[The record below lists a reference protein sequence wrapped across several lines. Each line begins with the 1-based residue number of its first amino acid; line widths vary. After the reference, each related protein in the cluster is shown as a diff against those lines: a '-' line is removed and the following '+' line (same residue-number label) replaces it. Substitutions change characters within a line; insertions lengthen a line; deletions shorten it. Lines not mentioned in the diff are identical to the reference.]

1 MTDAAAS
8 RQLRDSESETE
19 DTVRVASRPATRSTT
34 AAGESSRG
42 PARSGSKRPAK
53 SPSTSPAPPAGKT
66 STPARDKHIQSS
78 KNSVAPN
85 YKLSSIPKLT
95 GSENYRA
102 WRDIS
107 QYVLELFN
115 CWNIVLGE
123 ETIDDYAEDNN
134 DNFIDRYQYA
144 ATYFIQTVES
154 QWLILLATHKTPPKI
169 WTALE
174 DKFARKNTSS
184 FFDQLNS
191 VFDTK
196 YDTLDLLSHHIN
208 KYDTLWN
215 RLHLRCS
222 TASSTDRYTLPFV
235 FQTVFESPEAK
246 AAILLRS
253 LPESMNNIVD
263 NLQTKEDLT
272 YDHVYNK
279 LMDLKIPTAVN
290 SADNKA
296 YKIADVNGKGK
307 EPRREPSR
315 KGPPAIPKECS
326 YCKKQYPTAR
336 SDGHTWNECVKLK
349 AANLKNKEK
358 RTVNTAKIGK
368 EETPEP
374 VSTLSSVRTTT
385 KISSYPR

>member
-1 MTDAAAS
+1 M
-8 RQLRDSESETE
+8 
-19 DTVRVASRPATRSTT
+19 PKTT
-34 AAGESSRG
+34 
-42 PARSGSKRPAK
+42 
-53 SPSTSPAPPAGKT
+53 
-66 STPARDKHIQSS
+66 
-78 KNSVAPN
+78 
-85 YKLSSIPKLT
+85 
-95 GSENYRA
+95 
-102 WRDIS
+102 
-107 QYVLELFN
+107 
-115 CWNIVLGE
+115 
-123 ETIDDYAEDNN
+123 

-144 ATYFIQTVES
+144 ARYFIQTVES

-169 WTALE
+169 WTALQ
-174 DKFARKNTSS
+174 DKFARENTSS

-196 YDTLDLLSHHIN
+196 YDILDVLSDHIN

-215 RLHLRCS
+215 QLHLRCS

-246 AAILLRS
+246 AAILLHS

-290 SADNKA
+290 FADNKA
-296 YKIADVNGKGK
+296 YQTADVKGKGK
-307 EPRREPSR
+307 ELRREPSR
-315 KGPPAIPKECS
+315 KGPTALPKECS
-326 YCKKQYPTAR
+326 YCKKHYPTAR
-336 SDGHTWNECVKLK
+336 SDGHTWNECVKNK

-358 RTVNTAKIGK
+358 WTVNRAKIGK

-374 VSTLSSVRTTT
+374 VSTLSSV
-385 KISSYPR
+385 